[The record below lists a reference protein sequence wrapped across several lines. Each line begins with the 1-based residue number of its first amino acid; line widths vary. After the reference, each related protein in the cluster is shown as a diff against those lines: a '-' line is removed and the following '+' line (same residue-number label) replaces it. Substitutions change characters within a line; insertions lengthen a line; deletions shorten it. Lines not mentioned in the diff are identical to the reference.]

1 MLKVKP
7 GQPKAAEPA
16 GSTARYVDE
25 ANVAG
30 QPVTLRID
38 DRAPLTVADPRAR
51 RLLWQLVEHD
61 ETFEAASE
69 GLQQV
74 RQGRTSPL
82 EELDQGLRRKH
93 GIPGLRSSSLPW
105 PRSITHPFHDRRQRG
120 PGGSCPPRRAG
131 RAMVRLE

>member
-7 GQPKAAEPA
+7 GQPEAAEPA
-16 GSTARYVDE
+16 ASTARYVDE
-25 ANVAG
+25 ANVADR
-30 QPVTLRID
+30 PVTLRID
-38 DRAPLTVADPRAR
+38 NRPPLTVADPRAR

-93 GIPGLRSSSLPW
+93 GIPG
-105 PRSITHPFHDRRQRG
+105 
-120 PGGSCPPRRAG
+120 
-131 RAMVRLE
+131 